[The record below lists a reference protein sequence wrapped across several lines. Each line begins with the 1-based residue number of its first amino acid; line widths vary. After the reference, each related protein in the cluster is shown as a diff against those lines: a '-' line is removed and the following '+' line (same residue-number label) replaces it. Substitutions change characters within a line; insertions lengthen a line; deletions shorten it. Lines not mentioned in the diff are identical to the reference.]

1 MAPADFSRP
10 ACRLPVFVT
19 ILIGAFLG
27 GCSSDQG
34 TLHLASQDGRHEL
47 IQKFSQAYVARNDAG
62 DADIVLVQDGIQP
75 SRPDRGVMPRQLIHI
90 RVFWTPMSGVKPDH
104 PANTNAAINWCLV
117 CDNAHRPGVM
127 EYRGS
132 GLVEVEDS
140 SDGAQVTIRKAWM
153 KAGCQHGQLVD
164 PLGPSILHGSFRAT
178 NDADQVKAIIAE
190 IKAAAGPNS
199 PAQARSAP
207 VEQPKNLAVNT
218 NN

>member
-10 ACRLPVFVT
+10 ACRLPLFVT
-19 ILIGAFLG
+19 ALIAAFIG

-34 TLHLASQDGRHEL
+34 TLHLISQDGRHEL
-47 IQKFSQAYVARNDAG
+47 IQKFSQAYLARDETG
-62 DADIVLVQDGIQP
+62 DADIVLIQDDLQP
-75 SRPDRGVMPRQLIHI
+75 SRSGCAMPRQLIHI
-90 RVFWTPMSGVKPDH
+90 RIFWTPMTGVKPDH

-117 CDNAHRPGVM
+117 CNNSDHPGVV

-140 SDGAQVTIRKAWM
+140 SDGALVTIRKAWM

-164 PLGPSILHGSFRAT
+164 PLGPSILHGSFRAQRDT
-178 NDADQVKAIIAE
+178 GQVKAIIAE
-190 IKAAAGPNS
+190 IKAAAAPNT
-199 PAQARSAP
+199 PVQAHSAP
-207 VEQPKNLAVNT
+207 VEQPKNLAVDT